1 MKKRI
6 LVSLPFLFLLLGFT
20 GAKLVDDKLKNLL
33 QQFKMS
39 EETAKSSIL
48 SNISGPSFY
57 IPNVKVLKDLAAGER
72 AAMVEA
78 IGNNV
83 KEYVSSKEFLQ
94 KYNEMRE
101 YRKPAP
107 PEKPKTAAELKEEYR
122 TNITNS
128 IAEFKNSK
136 KQAPADQQNMFE
148 EMIKTMEQ
156 QLKDLDDPNN
166 TMFSPQMD
174 VYSQQGYEMQM
185 DQYKKELAE
194 WEIEYPLNNPNP
206 LVKKWINAFLEKT
219 NNIDF
224 NAQLKTEKG
233 KQIFVNPEYERKDYQ
248 WKLYFRAGKQSVDAA
263 RKFAQSWLSELK

>member
-1 MKKRI
+1 MKKLI
-6 LVSLPFLFLLLGFT
+6 LISLPFIFLLLGFT

-39 EETAKSSIL
+39 EENAKSSIL

-57 IPNVKVLKDLAAGER
+57 IPNVKVLKDLATGER
-72 AAMVEA
+72 AAMVET

-101 YRKPAP
+101 YRKPSP
-107 PEKPKTAAELKEEYR
+107 PEKPK
-122 TNITNS
+122 S
-128 IAEFKNSK
+128 IAEQKEEFINGMKTNIAEIKKNRSQATADQK
-136 KQAPADQQNMFE
+136 GMYDDIIKALEEQLKQAE
-148 EMIKTMEQ
+148 
-156 QLKDLDDPNN
+156 DPSNP
-166 TMFSPQMD
+166 MFSPEMD
-174 VYSQQGYEMQM
+174 IYSQQGYEMQM

-248 WKLYFRAGKQSVDAA
+248 WKLYFRAGKQSVEAA
-263 RKFAQSWLSELK
+263 RKFAQGWLGELK

>member
-39 EETAKSSIL
+39 EENAKSSIL

-57 IPNVKVLKDLAAGER
+57 IPNVKVLKELATGER